1 MTEELLTITCT
12 KSIDKPFTEGLRTG
26 EIFSYMRQYSM
37 KRFSAAAI
45 AALSLSLLNSH
56 QVGAAGPNNAA
67 EWYAAGQRAVEEAGK
82 LQANTT
88 HAQNVILFV
97 GDGMG
102 VATVTAARI
111 FEGQL
116 RGESGEENLLS
127 FERFPYVA
135 LSKTYSV
142 NQQTSDSAPTMT
154 AMITGVKTKDRMLS
168 VSQDARKGDHTSVAG
183 NELTT
188 LLELAE
194 NSGLSTG
201 VVTTARLTHA
211 TPGACYA
218 HTVDRDWEFDGKL
231 PPAAHKAGFADI
243 ARQLIEFKHGDGL
256 EVALGGGRG
265 FFLPETTADPE
276 DPGKTGSRLDGRDL
290 TKEWLKKPQAAY
302 VWNRVQF
309 DAIDPTKTQHLLGL
323 FEQDHL
329 EYEADR
335 LTDLGGEPSLTE
347 MTVKAIELLSRNKKG
362 FFLMVESGRIDH
374 AHHAGNAYR
383 ALTDTVELSNA
394 VKAAWQKTDPQNTLI
409 IVTADHS
416 HTLTISGYPKRGNP
430 ILGVVIQ
437 PDKEEPEKDQL
448 GLPYT
453 TLNYANGPGY
463 TGASDQQPAGIKTY
477 PHKPKSYKKEPH
489 SRSDLQGVDT
499 ASPRYLQET
508 VLPLDAETHG
518 GEDVAI
524 YATGPQAH
532 LIHGVL
538 EQNVIFH
545 VMKAALLPGKP

>member
-1 MTEELLTITCT
+1 MCTEQ
-12 KSIDKPFTEGLRTG
+12 SSQPFTFRSRPAEIPSSMHGHFIRRFFGATIVAAGFFFLQTG
-26 EIFSYMRQYSM
+26 R
-37 KRFSAAAI
+37 
-45 AALSLSLLNSH
+45 
-56 QVGAAGPNNAA
+56 VGAAGPNTAA

-82 LQANTT
+82 LQANT
-88 HAQNVILFV
+88 ARGRNVILFI

-102 VATVTAARI
+102 IATVTAARI
-111 FEGQL
+111 LEGQR

-135 LSKTYSV
+135 LAKTYSV

-154 AMITGVKTKDRMLS
+154 AMITGVKTKDRFLS
-168 VSQDARKGDHTSVAG
+168 VNQNGRRGDHTSVAG

-188 LLELAE
+188 FLELAE
-194 NSGLSTG
+194 QNGLSTG

-218 HTVDRDWEFDGKL
+218 HTVDRDWEFDGVL
-231 PPAAHKAGFADI
+231 PPEAREADFPDI
-243 ARQLIEFKHGDGL
+243 ARQLLEFKHGDGP
-256 EVALGGGRG
+256 EVALGGGRS
-265 FFLPETTADPE
+265 FFVPETTTDPE

-302 VWNRVQF
+302 VWNKAQF
-309 DAIDPTKTQHLLGL
+309 NAVDPVKTRYLLGL
-323 FEQDHL
+323 FQRDHL
-329 EYEADR
+329 QYEADR
-335 LTDLGGEPSLTE
+335 LTDFGGEPSLTE
-347 MTVKAIELLSRNKKG
+347 MTVKAIEILSRNEKG

-383 ALTDTVELSNA
+383 ALTETIELSNA
-394 VKAAWQKTDPQNTLI
+394 VKAAQQKTDPQSTLI

-463 TGASDQQPAGIKTY
+463 TGASDQQPAGTKTY
-477 PHKPKSYKKEPH
+477 PHRPKSYHNEPQ
-489 SRSDLQGVDT
+489 SRPDLTSVDT
-499 ASPRYLQET
+499 TAPRYLQET
-508 VLPLDAETHG
+508 VFPLEAETHG

-524 YATGPQAH
+524 YAIGPQAH
-532 LIHGVL
+532 LLHGVQ

>member
-1 MTEELLTITCT
+1 MKKGLLLLLFRCSFGIVVVSACT
-12 KSIDKPFTEGLRTG
+12 QMSTAK
-26 EIFSYMRQYSM
+26 
-37 KRFSAAAI
+37 
-45 AALSLSLLNSH
+45 
-56 QVGAAGPNNAA
+56 AAGPNNAA
-67 EWYAAGQRAVEEAGK
+67 DWYAAGRQTVEEAGK
-82 LQANTT
+82 LQANTAQ
-88 HAQNVILFV
+88 AQNVILFI

-102 VATVTAARI
+102 IATVTAARI
-111 FEGQL
+111 LEGQ
-116 RGESGEENLLS
+116 RRSESGEENLLS
-127 FERFPYVA
+127 FEHFPYVA

-154 AMITGVKTKDRMLS
+154 AIITGVKTKDRMLS
-168 VSQDARKGDHTSVAG
+168 VSQDAHKGDYTTVAG

-201 VVTTARLTHA
+201 IVTTARLTHA

-231 PPAAHKAGFADI
+231 SPAAHKAGFPDI
-243 ARQLIEFKHGDGL
+243 ARQLIEFRHGDGL
-256 EVALGGGRG
+256 EVALGGGRS
-265 FFLPETTADPE
+265 FFLPETVADPE

-290 TKEWLKKPQAAY
+290 TTEWLKKPNAVY
-302 VWNRVQF
+302 VWNKAQLNAVNP
-309 DAIDPTKTQHLLGL
+309 ANAAHVLGL
-323 FEQDHL
+323 FESDHMK
-329 EYEADR
+329 YEIDR
-335 LTDLGGEPSLTE
+335 TTDVAGEPSLSE
-347 MTVKAIELLSRNKKG
+347 MTSKAIDILAKNPTG

-383 ALTDTVELSNA
+383 ALTDTIELSNA
-394 VKAAWQKTDPQNTLI
+394 VKVAHEKTDPRNTLI

-416 HTLTISGYPKRGNP
+416 HTLTLSGYPKRGNP
-430 ILGVVIQ
+430 ILGLVIE
-437 PDKEEPEKDQL
+437 PDKEEPEKDQM

-463 TGASDQQPAGIKTY
+463 TGTSDKQPAGTKTY
-477 PHKPKSYKKEPH
+477 PHRPGSYTQAPH
-489 SRSDLQGVDT
+489 NRPDLQGVDT

>member
-1 MTEELLTITCT
+1 MKKGLLV
-12 KSIDKPFTEGLRTG
+12 SILRC
-26 EIFSYMRQYSM
+26 S
-37 KRFSAAAI
+37 
-45 AALSLSLLNSH
+45 
-56 QVGAAGPNNAA
+56 VGIIIGVLYAQMSTAKAAGPNSAA
-67 EWYAAGQRAVEEAGK
+67 EWYAAGRQAVEEAGK
-82 LQANTT
+82 LQANT
-88 HAQNVILFV
+88 ARVRNVILFV

-102 VATVTAARI
+102 IATVTAARI
-111 FEGQL
+111 LEGQR

-168 VSQDARKGDHTSVAG
+168 VSQEARKGDHTSVTG
-183 NELTT
+183 NELPT

-194 NSGLSTG
+194 KSGLSTG

-218 HTVDRDWEFDGKL
+218 HTVDRDWEFDGVL
-231 PPAAHKAGFADI
+231 PPKAREAGFPDI
-243 ARQLIEFKHGDGL
+243 ARQLLEFRHGDGL
-256 EVALGGGRG
+256 EVALGGGRS

-276 DPGKTGSRLDGRDL
+276 DPGKTGSRRDGRDL
-290 TKEWLKKPQAAY
+290 TAEWLKKPNAVY
-302 VWNRVQF
+302 VWSKAQLSAVNP
-309 DAIDPTKTQHLLGL
+309 ANTAHLLGL
-323 FEQDHL
+323 FESDHMK
-329 EYEADR
+329 YEADR
-335 LTDLGGEPSLTE
+335 ETDAAGEPSLSE
-347 MTVKAIELLSRNKKG
+347 MTSKAIDVLAKNPSG

-383 ALTDTVELSNA
+383 ALTDTIELSNA
-394 VKAAWQKTDPQNTLI
+394 VKVAQEKTDPQNTLI

-416 HTLTISGYPKRGNP
+416 HTLTLSGYPKRGNP
-430 ILGVVIQ
+430 ILGLVVE
-437 PDKEEPEKDQL
+437 PDKEEPDKDQM

-463 TGASDQQPAGIKTY
+463 TGASDQQPAGTKNY
-477 PHKPKSYKKEPH
+477 PHRPGSYTRDPH
-489 SRSDLQGVDT
+489 RRPDLHGVET
-499 ASPRYLQET
+499 SAPRYMQET
-508 VLPLDAETHG
+508 VFPLNSETHG

-532 LIHGVL
+532 LIHGVQ
-538 EQNVIFH
+538 EQNIIFH
-545 VMKAALLPGKP
+545 VMKAALFPGKQP

>member
-1 MTEELLTITCT
+1 MHGP
-12 KSIDKPFTEGLRTG
+12 SIR
-26 EIFSYMRQYSM
+26 
-37 KRFSAAAI
+37 RFSAAAI
-45 AALSLSLLNSH
+45 AASSFLFLH
-56 QVGAAGPNNAA
+56 ADRVGAVGPNTAA
-67 EWYAAGQRAVEEAGK
+67 EWYTAGRQAVEAASK
-82 LQANTT
+82 LQANT
-88 HAQNVILFV
+88 APARNVILFV

-111 FEGQL
+111 LEGQR

-154 AMITGVKTKDRMLS
+154 AMVTGVKTKDRMLS
-168 VSQDARKGDHTSVAG
+168 VSQDARKGDHASVAG
-183 NELTT
+183 NELIT

-194 NSGLSTG
+194 DNGLSTG
-201 VVTTARLTHA
+201 IVTTARLTHA

-231 PPAAHKAGFADI
+231 PSAAREAGFSDI
-243 ARQLIEFKHGDGL
+243 ARQLIEFKHGDGV
-256 EVALGGGRG
+256 EVALGGGRS

-290 TKEWLKKPQAAY
+290 TAEWLKKPQAAY
-302 VWNRVQF
+302 IWNKAQF
-309 DAIDPTKTQHLLGL
+309 NAIDSTHTRHLLGL
-323 FEQDHL
+323 FERDHL
-329 EYEADR
+329 KYEADR

-347 MTVKAIELLSRNKKG
+347 MTVKAIELLSRNERG

-383 ALTDTVELSNA
+383 ALTDTIELSNA
-394 VKAAWQKTDPQNTLI
+394 VKAAQQKTDPRSTLI

-430 ILGVVIQ
+430 ILGAVVE
-437 PDKEEPEKDQL
+437 PDKDEAEKDQL

-463 TGASDQQPAGIKTY
+463 TGASDQQPAGTKTY
-477 PHKPKSYKKEPH
+477 PHRPKSYQKDPQ
-489 SRSDLQGVDT
+489 SRPDLNGVDT
-499 ASPRYLQET
+499 TAPRYMQET
-508 VLPLDAETHG
+508 VFPLDAETHG

-532 LIHGVL
+532 LIHGVQ

-545 VMKAALLPGKP
+545 VMKAALFPGKP

>member
-1 MTEELLTITCT
+1 MRKDLLLLLFRCSCGIGVVLAC
-12 KSIDKPFTEGLRTG
+12 LRAPIVKATG
-26 EIFSYMRQYSM
+26 PSS
-37 KRFSAAAI
+37 
-45 AALSLSLLNSH
+45 
-56 QVGAAGPNNAA
+56 AA
-67 EWYAAGQRAVEEAGK
+67 EWYAAGQRAVEEASK
-82 LQANTT
+82 LQANT
-88 HAQNVILFV
+88 APARNVILFI

-102 VATVTAARI
+102 VSTVTAARI
-111 FEGQL
+111 LEGQR

-154 AMITGVKTKDRMLS
+154 AMMTGVKTKDRMLS
-168 VSQDARKGDHTSVAG
+168 VNQEARKGDYTTVAG

-194 NSGLSTG
+194 DRGLSTG

-231 PPAAHKAGFADI
+231 PLAAREAGFPDI
-243 ARQLIEFKHGDGL
+243 ARQLIEFRHGDGL
-256 EVALGGGRG
+256 EVALGGGRS
-265 FFLPETTADPE
+265 FFLPETVADPE
-276 DPGKTGSRLDGRDL
+276 DPEKTGSRLDGRDL
-290 TKEWLKKPQAAY
+290 TAEWRNKTNAAY
-302 VWNRVQF
+302 VWNKPQLNAVNS
-309 DAIDPTKTQHLLGL
+309 ANTAHLLGL
-323 FEQDHL
+323 FESNHMK
-329 EYEADR
+329 YETDR
-335 LTDLGGEPSLTE
+335 MTDVAGEPSLSE
-347 MTVKAIELLSRNKKG
+347 MTSKAIDILAKNPTG

-383 ALTDTVELSNA
+383 ALTEVIELSNA
-394 VKAAWQKTDPQNTLI
+394 VKVAQEKTDPRNTLI

-430 ILGVVIQ
+430 ILGLVI
-437 PDKEEPEKDQL
+437 EPGKDTPAKDLL

-463 TGASDQQPAGIKTY
+463 TGASDKQPAGTKTY
-477 PHKPKSYKKEPH
+477 PHRPESYQQEPH
-489 SRSDLQGVDT
+489 SRPNLNSVDT
-499 ASPRYLQET
+499 TTPRYMQEAIF
-508 VLPLDAETHG
+508 PLEAETHG
-518 GEDVAI
+518 GEDVTI
-524 YATGPQAH
+524 YAIGPQAH

-545 VMKAALLPGKP
+545 VMKTALFPRQP